1 MTIKKLYKFSNYSQ
15 LTNYL
20 YTAKINSCYQPQNF
34 ICKIAKP

>member
-20 YTAKINSCYQPQNF
+20 AYWSKIVHKSTIIN
-34 ICKIAKP
+34 